1 MAGESLSETVKG
13 FIYAAI
19 GILIATALVPTVADQ
34 VSQASDNVS
43 GAAAAILPL
52 ITLVFVFGIVG
63 YSIRTFFK

>member
-1 MAGESLSETVKG
+1 MPLEETVKG

-19 GILIATALVPTVADQ
+19 GILIATALVPTIASQ
-34 VSQASDNVS
+34 VSTASQNVS

-63 YSIRTFFK
+63 YAVRTFFK